1 MEDKRIAAE
10 EILAEMVPMVTEEQE
25 RKRRQTESKKLTE
38 ENRKSTA
45 RAARPREGSDGDY
58 KEFKIVTF

>member
-45 RAARPREGSDGDY
+45 RAARPREVAKSAEKGARGNTS
-58 KEFKIVTF
+58 